1 MICIENIDRIDSP
14 ALLVLEDGVRM
25 NILLA
30 KDIAGDVSKLR
41 PHVKSHKILEICQM
55 MLDEGITKFKCATI
69 AEAEML
75 ALAKAPDIMLAYQ
88 PVGPKIQRL
97 LKLIEAYPHSHF
109 SCLVDSEENARHIDK
124 IFSVTPV
131 VLDVLIDVNT
141 GMNRTG
147 ICPVEAI
154 ELIKNIHTLE
164 HIRIIGLHGYD
175 GQIHDTNPAVR
186 QQAADLTYEEVD
198 KVNRAVQPL
207 FDYSLTRVLGGTR
220 TFPAHAR
227 RPDVECSPGTFVFW
241 DWVYKHA
248 LPEMEFHYAALV
260 ITRVISIID
269 KNRICLD
276 LGHKSIA
283 SENPLPRVHFLN
295 VPEATPFSHSEEHLV
310 VTVPDSSI
318 YPLGTV
324 FYGVPDHICP
334 TVAAYEE
341 VHVVRNNEVVTS
353 WRVIAGDRRIN
364 I

>member
-1 MICIENIDRIDSP
+1 MSTIENIDRIDSP
-14 ALLVLEDGVRM
+14 ALLVFEDEVRM
-25 NILLA
+25 NIQLA
-30 KDIAGDVSKLR
+30 KNIAGDVSKLR

-75 ALAKAPDIMLAYQ
+75 ALAKAPDILLAYQ

-97 LKLIEAYPHSHF
+97 LKLIETYPHSHF

-124 IFSVTPV
+124 IAAPL
-131 VLDVLIDVNT
+131 VLDVFIDLNT

-147 ICPVEAI
+147 IRPAEAI
-154 ELIKNIHTLE
+154 KLIESIHTLE

-175 GQIHDTNPAVR
+175 GQIHDTNPAAR
-186 QQAADLTYEEVD
+186 QQAADLTCEEVD
-198 KVNRAVQPL
+198 KVRRAVQSL
-207 FDYSLTRVLGGTR
+207 FNYSLTRVLGGTP

-227 RPDVECSPGTFVFW
+227 RPDIECSPGTFVFW
-241 DWVYKHA
+241 DWMYKHA
-248 LPEMEFHYAALV
+248 LPEMDFHYAALV
-260 ITRVISIID
+260 LTRVISIID

-295 VPEATPFSHSEEHLV
+295 LPEATPLSHSEEHLV

-318 YPLGTV
+318 YPLGTIL
-324 FYGVPDHICP
+324 YGVPDHICP
-334 TVAAYEE
+334 TVATYEE
-341 VHVVRNNEVVTS
+341 AQVVRNNKVETS
-353 WRVIAGDRRIN
+353 WRIIAANRRIN